1 MASKVVPF
9 PQPKERRRALLIEA
23 LPESNP
29 DLEGLF
35 DERHWSV
42 SYAANNASALVM
54 AKIENYDV
62 ILTNA
67 RTTCAE
73 DVDMLRRLR
82 TVRPHTRVIILV
94 KEWVPGDIL
103 NAIRNHAFSYF
114 TLPIARDDLRDMIEQ
129 ALHKPVWDDGIEIIQ
144 GTPEHVALAVRCD
157 LGTLDRLTQFMRESV
172 ALPPQECEE
181 VAFAF
186 REVLMNAMEHG
197 GKFDPEKFVEIGYLK
212 SRRMVM
218 CRVKDP
224 GEGFSMDEIQAA
236 ELEAPI
242 VDLSD
247 QARAGKEGELPPG
260 GLGILISQKFVDEL
274 IFSEK
279 GNEVF
284 LIKYLPQGSRGP
296 VGEA

>member
-1 MASKVVPF
+1 MAGKVVPF

-23 LPESNP
+23 LPDSKP

-35 DERHWSV
+35 DERYWSV

-54 AKIENYDV
+54 AKVENYDL

-94 KEWVPGDIL
+94 NGWVPGDIL
-103 NAIRNHAFSYF
+103 NAIRNHAFGYF

-129 ALHKPVWDDGIEIIQ
+129 ALREPVWDDGIEIIQ
-144 GTPEHVALAVRCD
+144 GTLEHVALAVRCD
-157 LGTLDRLTQFMRESV
+157 LGTLGRLTQFMRESV

-181 VAFAF
+181 VVFAF
-186 REVLMNAMEHG
+186 REIVMNAMQHG
-197 GKFDPEKFVEIGYLK
+197 GKFDPEQFVEIGYLK
-212 SRRMVM
+212 AKRMVM

-224 GEGFSMDEIQAA
+224 GQGFSLDEIRLAA
-236 ELEAPI
+236 LERPI
-242 VDLSD
+242 VDFSD
-247 QARAGKEGELPPG
+247 RAGVENEVPSC
-260 GLGILISQKFVDEL
+260 GLGILIAQKFVDEL

-284 LIKYLPQGSRGP
+284 LIKYLPQGPRSLS
-296 VGEA
+296 